1 MITTIFKKS
10 TPINYSLIGILI
22 VIFFLLTQN
31 NSNLATFSVANWIE
45 KTADFVVI
53 LVSFVAV
60 DFITKRNGLSK
71 DNGYTIFYYFL
82 FLLFFPSIFN
92 NTNLLIANFCVM
104 LSLRRIISLQT
115 LKFSKEKVFD
125 ASFWIFVASL
135 FHFWSIIF
143 ILLVFISIL
152 FHVGRDY
159 RNWVLPFI
167 AFFSVIIGFVFFSL
181 VVDTSLIWQFL
192 DSIYINFEFYY
203 FKSIFQNISLSLFV
217 MIACFFVVTLILS
230 LSNRSLLLNSSYKK
244 ILLWF
249 FLGLVIFILSPNKSN
264 DILIFTFAP
273 LAIMASSFVE
283 ITQQKWQQEVAF
295 FAVLICGL
303 ICFFVQL

>member
-22 VIFFLLTQN
+22 IIFFLFTQK
-31 NSNLATFSVANWIE
+31 NLNFETFSVVDWIQ
-45 KTADFVVI
+45 KSGDLAVSLFSFAVI
-53 LVSFVAV
+53 
-60 DFITKRNGLSK
+60 DFISKRNGLTK
-71 DNGYTIFYYFL
+71 DNGYTGFFYIL

-92 NTNLLIANFCVM
+92 NTYLLIANFCVM
-104 LSLRRIISLQT
+104 LSLRRLISLQT
-115 LKFSKEKVFD
+115 LKFSKEKIFD

-167 AFFSVIIGFVFFSL
+167 AFFSVIIGFIFFSL
-181 VVDTSLIWQFL
+181 LVDKSLIWQFL
-192 DSIYINFEFYY
+192 DNIYISFEFYY

-217 MIACFFVVTLILS
+217 MTAFFFVSMLIFS
-230 LSNRSLLLNSSYKK
+230 LSNRPLLLNSSYKK
-244 ILLWF
+244 ILFWF

-273 LAIMASSFVE
+273 LTIMASSFVE
-283 ITQQKWQQEVAF
+283 ITQLRWQQEVAF
-295 FAVLICGL
+295 FVVLICGL
-303 ICFFVQL
+303 ICFFAQL

>member
-22 VIFFLLTQN
+22 IIFFLFTQK
-31 NSNLATFSVANWIE
+31 NLNFETFSVVDWIQ
-45 KTADFVVI
+45 KSGDLAVSLFSFAVI
-53 LVSFVAV
+53 
-60 DFITKRNGLSK
+60 DFISKRNGLTK
-71 DNGYTIFYYFL
+71 DNGYTGFFYIL

-92 NTNLLIANFCVM
+92 NTYLLIANFCVM
-104 LSLRRIISLQT
+104 LSLRRLISLQT
-115 LKFSKEKVFD
+115 LKFSKEKIFD

-167 AFFSVIIGFVFFSL
+167 AFFSVIIGFIFFSL
-181 VVDTSLIWQFL
+181 LVDKSLIWQFL
-192 DSIYINFEFYY
+192 DNIYISFEFYY

-217 MIACFFVVTLILS
+217 MTAFFFVSMLIFS
-230 LSNRSLLLNSSYKK
+230 LSNRPLLLNSSYKK
-244 ILLWF
+244 ILFWF

-273 LAIMASSFVE
+273 LTIMASSFVE
-283 ITQQKWQQEVAF
+283 ITQLKWQQEVAF
-295 FAVLICGL
+295 FVVLICGL
-303 ICFFVQL
+303 ICFFAQL

>member
-22 VIFFLLTQN
+22 VIFFLLSQN

-82 FLLFFPSIFN
+82 FLLFFPSVFN

-181 VVDTSLIWQFL
+181 LVDTSLIWQFL

-295 FAVLICGL
+295 FAVLTCGL
-303 ICFFVQL
+303 ICFFMQL

>member
-22 VIFFLLTQN
+22 FIFFLLTQN
-31 NSNLATFSVANWIE
+31 NLNFSTFSASNWIE
-45 KTADFVVI
+45 KGGNLAVI
-53 LVSFVAV
+53 LFSFAV
-60 DFITKRNGLSK
+60 IDFISKRNGLSK
-71 DNGYTIFYYFL
+71 DNGYTGFFYVL
-82 FLLFFPSIFN
+82 FLLFFPSVFN
-92 NTNLLIANFCVM
+92 YSNLLIANFFVM

-115 LKFSKEKVFD
+115 LKFSKEKIFD

-135 FHFWSIIF
+135 FHFWSIFF

-181 VVDTSLIWQFL
+181 LVNKSLIWQFL

-203 FKSIFQNISLSLFV
+203 FKSIFQNISLSFFV
-217 MIACFFVVTLILS
+217 MIASFFVATLILS

-249 FLGLVIFILSPNKSN
+249 FLGFTIFILSPNKSN
-264 DILIFTFAP
+264 DVLIFTFAP

-283 ITQQKWQQEVAF
+283 ITQIKWQQEVAF
-295 FAVLICGL
+295 FGVLIFGL
-303 ICFFVQL
+303 ICFFAQL

>member
-1 MITTIFKKS
+1 MITTVFKKS

-31 NSNLATFSVANWIE
+31 NLNFVTFSITNWIE
-45 KTADFVVI
+45 KGGNLAVI
-53 LVSFVAV
+53 LFSFAAV

-71 DNGYTIFYYFL
+71 DNGYTIFYYLL
-82 FLLFFPSIFN
+82 FLLFFPSVFN
-92 NTNLLIANFCVM
+92 NTNLLLANFCLM
-104 LSLRRIISLQT
+104 LSLRRLISLQT

-125 ASFWIFVASL
+125 ATFWVFVATL

-167 AFFSVIIGFVFFSL
+167 AFFSVLIGFIFFSL
-181 VVDTSLIWQFL
+181 VVDKSLINKFL
-192 DSIYINFEFYY
+192 DSIYISFEFYY
-203 FKSIFQNISLSLFV
+203 FKVIFQNISLSLFV
-217 MIACFFVVTLILS
+217 MIAFFFVAALLLT

-244 ILLWF
+244 ILFWF
-249 FLGLVIFILSPNKSN
+249 FLGLTIFILSPNKSN

-283 ITQQKWQQEVAF
+283 ITQPKWQQEVAF
-295 FAVLICGL
+295 SAVLLCGL
-303 ICFFVQL
+303 ICFFTQL

>member
-1 MITTIFKKS
+1 MITTVFKKS

-22 VIFFLLTQN
+22 VTFFLLTQN
-31 NSNLATFSVANWIE
+31 NLNVTTFSLTNWIE
-45 KTADFVVI
+45 KGGDLAVI
-53 LVSFVAV
+53 LFSFAVV

-71 DNGYTIFYYFL
+71 DNGYTIFYFL
-82 FLLFFPSIFN
+82 LFHLFFPSVFN
-92 NTNLLIANFCVM
+92 NTNLLLANFCVM
-104 LSLRRIISLQT
+104 LSLRRLISLQT

-125 ASFWIFVASL
+125 ATFWVFVATL
-135 FHFWSIIF
+135 FHFWSIVF

-167 AFFSVIIGFVFFSL
+167 AFFSVLIGFMFFSL
-181 VVDTSLIWQFL
+181 IVDKSLICQFL
-192 DSIYINFEFYY
+192 DSIYISLEFYY
-203 FKSIFQNISLSLFV
+203 FKAIFQNISLSLFV
-217 MIACFFVVTLILS
+217 MIAFFFVAALFLT
-230 LSNRSLLLNSSYKK
+230 LSNRPLLLNSSYKK
-244 ILLWF
+244 ILFWF
-249 FLGLVIFILSPNKSN
+249 FLGLTIFILSPNKSN

-283 ITQQKWQQEVAF
+283 ITQPKWQQEVAF

-303 ICFFVQL
+303 ICFFMQL

>member
-1 MITTIFKKS
+1 MITTVFKKS

-31 NSNLATFSVANWIE
+31 NLNFATFSAAEWIQ
-45 KTADFVVI
+45 KTENLAVI
-53 LVSFVAV
+53 LASFVAV

-71 DNGYTIFYYFL
+71 DNGYTIFYYLL
-82 FLLFFPSIFN
+82 FLLFFPSVFN
-92 NTNLLIANFCVM
+92 NTNLLIANFCVL
-104 LSLRRIISLQT
+104 LSLRRLISLQT

-125 ASFWIFVASL
+125 ASFWVFVASL

-159 RNWVLPFI
+159 RNWVLPFV
-167 AFFSVIIGFVFFSL
+167 AFFSVVIGFVLFSL
-181 VVDTSLIWQFL
+181 LVDKSIINQFL
-192 DSIYINFEFYY
+192 NSIYISFEFYY

-217 MIACFFVVTLILS
+217 MTAFFFVATLMLS
-230 LSNRSLLLNSSYKK
+230 LSNRPLLLNSSYKK
-244 ILLWF
+244 ILFWF
-249 FLGLVIFILSPNKSN
+249 FLGLIVFILSPNKSN

-283 ITQQKWQQEVAF
+283 ITQPKWQQEVAF
-295 FAVLICGL
+295 FAVLICGSV
-303 ICFFVQL
+303 CFFMQL